1 MKKTHLILL
10 FSLFWTSN
18 NIIAQTTKE
27 YDMLLATIANPKAKI
42 GDFISN
48 GYTVDNTQLL
58 SKNEYKTKRVIIAKF
73 TLSNGSFDEVSFS
86 KTYEEAVTNYKQ
98 LANPDLDIK
107 YSPFDTSRPRNS
119 KVWDSSVKYYEN
131 KK

>member
-1 MKKTHLILL
+1 
-10 FSLFWTSN
+10 
-18 NIIAQTTKE
+18 
-27 YDMLLATIANPKAKI
+27 MLLATIANPKAKI

>member
-10 FSLFWTSN
+10 FSLFWTLN